1 MINILETSFYQVD
14 VFSNKLFGGN
24 PLAVFLNG
32 EDFAEY
38 QLQQVAKE
46 MNLSETTFISPPS
59 HPDADFDVRI
69 FTPGKEIPFA
79 GHPTLGT
86 AFVLKHAGLI
96 PTTKNH
102 LLLNFKSG
110 LVSVYLQDDG
120 IILMKT
126 PKGKILKTFSN
137 NKEVAESL
145 GLKVNNIDPDL
156 PIQTVTTGFPALL
169 VPITTLESI
178 KEMVVDLVLL
188 KPLLEQEKIDMV
200 YPFTRQTFDQENSIH
215 ARGFAPFIGIPED
228 PGTGSVASALGF
240 YLHEKNPKEKDFII
254 EQGYEIKRPSNIF
267 VEIVVAE
274 GRTNEI
280 RVGGRVRLVLKGTL
294 YLK

>member
-1 MINILETSFYQVD
+1 METQFYQVD
-14 VFSNKLFGGN
+14 VFTNLLFGGN
-24 PLAVFLNG
+24 PLAVFLKG
-32 EDFAEY
+32 EDFKED
-38 QLQQVAKE
+38 QLQQVARE
-46 MNLSETTFISPPS
+46 MNLSETTFVFPPS

-69 FTPGKEIPFA
+69 FTPVKEIPFA

-96 PTTKNH
+96 PSTKNH

-188 KPLLEQEKIDMV
+188 KPLLEQEKVDMV
-200 YPFTRQTFDQENSIH
+200 YPFTRQTFDQKNSIH

>member
-96 PTTKNH
+96 SSTKNH

-145 GLKVNNIDPDL
+145 GLKVNNIGPDL

-188 KPLLEQEKIDMV
+188 KPLLEQEKVDMV
-200 YPFTRQTFDQENSIH
+200 YPFTRQTFDQKNSIH

-267 VEIVVAE
+267 VKIVVAE